1 MTLGENIR
9 YYRKTNKLSQEK
21 IGELVGVS
29 RQAVTRWET
38 NQSAP
43 STENLI
49 KLSSIFNIS
58 LEELISINHESI
70 NEIPKGKNKR
80 VIRKILI
87 AWGVILIVQVLA
99 LVFIRS
105 SFKWYNL
112 IWTLINLTLLLGY
125 LAVGIYIVVLLIR
138 ALNKYLQS

>member
-9 YYRKTNKLSQEK
+9 HYRKANNLSQEK

-43 STENLI
+43 STDNLI

-58 LEELISINHESI
+58 LEELISKNQESR
-70 NEIPKGKNKR
+70 NDNPKGSNKR
-80 VIRKILI
+80 VKTKITI
-87 AWGVILIVQVLA
+87 AWGSILLVLVIACVIT
-99 LVFIRS
+99 RN
-105 SFKWYNL
+105 SFKWFPV
-112 IWTLINLTLLLGY
+112 IWTLINLMLLLGFMII
-125 LAVGIYIVVLLIR
+125 GIYIAVLLIR
-138 ALNKYLQS
+138 ALNKYLHS